1 MNQPYGGNPMK
12 EFRNLIGLSA
22 IAVALSFT
30 GTANA
35 QEKPFQ
41 FPGATCTAG
50 APYLH
55 CPDRE
60 CSSAT
65 VINQGNVVEMKTRRT
80 YFLDYPC
87 DLKKGEK
94 VTFILSL
101 HGGGSYGNWQR
112 HYFPLL
118 DYVDKYRLVVATPN
132 SPTRVWSQADDE
144 YLQNIVNYVTEQVG
158 KENIKA
164 FWLVGHS
171 QGGITSNRLVRTDF
185 FKDRVDGW
193 LSLSGGRLG
202 GNPGRS
208 STFAPTGGG
217 APGVAAPGA
226 AAPGAAAPGGARPGA
241 PGGNNPMSSA
251 MAALRELPTADF
263 SHIYETGQREVDE
276 KGVPETSEWARKYSC
291 GPRLAPRE
299 VEDVKAGYVYD
310 SSRLNGLRPGWGLL
324 PAPGKAQVF
333 AYPDCK
339 DGRVVADVVRLDKG
353 HTEGLE
359 PKVTEE
365 LIKLMLSSRGGK
377 LQQITTTSAP
387 AQEKR

>member
-1 MNQPYGGNPMK
+1 MK
-12 EFRNLIGLSA
+12 ESRNLIGLLA
-22 IAVALSFT
+22 IVVALSLA
-30 GTANA
+30 GTASGQSA
-35 QEKPFQ
+35 TEGPFSG
-41 FPGATCTAG
+41 PGMSCVPG

-60 CSSAT
+60 CSGAT
-65 VINQGNVVEMKTRRT
+65 VINQGNIVEMKTRRT

-132 SPTRVWSQADDE
+132 SPTRVWSEADDE
-144 YLQNIVNYVTEQVG
+144 YLKNIVNFVVEKIG

-171 QGGITSNRLVRTDF
+171 QGGMTSNRLIRTDF
-185 FKDRVDGW
+185 FKERVDGF
-193 LSLSGGRLG
+193 LSLSGGRIG

-208 STFAPTGGG
+208 ATFAPTGGPG
-217 APGVAAPGA
+217 ASAPGA
-226 AAPGAAAPGGARPGA
+226 TGARPAGA
-241 PGGNNPMSSA
+241 TVGATSATASA
-251 MAALRELPTADF
+251 MAALRELPAGDF

-276 KGVPETSEWARKYSC
+276 KGVPETSEWAKKYSC

-310 SSRLNGLRPGWGLL
+310 STRLNLLRPGWGLL

-333 AYPDCK
+333 VYPDCK
-339 DGRVVADVVRLDKG
+339 DGRVVADVVRLEKG

-359 PKVTEE
+359 PRVTEE
-365 LIKLMLSSRGGK
+365 LIKLMLSAKGGK
-377 LQQITTTSAP
+377 LQQLTTESAST
-387 AQEKR
+387 QEKR